1 MAKFYEVLPRMVD
14 KRDRQ
19 FSEVFMAHCSP
30 AFMGRKQDEDAY
42 KAMLDGPIASAKD
55 FFSIF
60 IKK

>member
-42 KAMLDGPIASAKD
+42 KAMLDGPIASAND